1 MSSPTPATDKSQQ
14 GPTPR
19 NDFCRLFLASGLL
32 EPLSAALTS
41 VCSDEDDLAESAKA
55 KIVQIFCIFSQSDR
69 NVKIGLGSRTIALR
83 QSSSHSI
90 PSATLSVDTGLVK
103 ALKMLSV
110 ELLLPLLKTIK
121 YLTMAPE
128 TLDILQEARIIETL
142 VQILAVNLDQNRL
155 CAVSLLRS
163 FLASS

>member
-1 MSSPTPATDKSQQ
+1 M
-14 GPTPR
+14 
-19 NDFCRLFLASGLL
+19 FLASGLL
-32 EPLSAALTS
+32 EPLSEALAST
-41 VCSDEDDLAESAKA
+41 CLDEDDLAESAKA

-69 NVKIGLGSRTIALR
+69 NVKIGLGSLPIALR
-83 QSSSHSI
+83 R
-90 PSATLSVDTGLVK
+90 TFFVSVRPLADDFAAGLVK

-110 ELLLPLLKTIK
+110 DLLLPLLKTIK

-155 CAVSLLRS
+155 SAVRAFVLC
-163 FLASS
+163 SSSD